1 MRNSNSLVRWGST
14 VLAVVLAPG
23 LVGMAAAG
31 TADVVEGAAKRQAD
45 GSYVFV
51 VTVRHADEGWEHFA
65 DRYEVVGPD
74 GTVIASRVLAHP
86 HEDEQPF
93 TRELTGVRIPAGI
106 GEVTIRAHD
115 NRHGLGGREVKV
127 RVGE

>member
-1 MRNSNSLVRWGST
+1 MRNSNV
-14 VLAVVLAPG
+14 
-23 LVGMAAAG
+23 AAG
-31 TADVVEGAAKRQAD
+31 RNGAALASLLVLLVPGTAGAGKADVVEAAAKRQAD

-74 GTVIASRVLAHP
+74 GKVIATRVLAHP

-93 TRELTGVRIPAGI
+93 TRELTGVRIPAGV
-106 GEVTIRAHD
+106 GEVTVRAHD